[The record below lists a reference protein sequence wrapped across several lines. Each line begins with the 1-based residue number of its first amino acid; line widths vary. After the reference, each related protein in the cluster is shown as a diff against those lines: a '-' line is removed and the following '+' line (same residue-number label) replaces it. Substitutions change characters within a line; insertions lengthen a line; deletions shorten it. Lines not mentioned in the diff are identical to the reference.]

1 MPVTG
6 RKNFTFK
13 EDFANEKTFDQ
24 HGSGGQYGS
33 QHHTC
38 PCFCIRGGQQPETVI
53 GQEIDRQNSSEDY
66 SEVSSLDQL
75 TYTGN
80 ECKVRL
86 KENIVMTTAVTVNS
100 GNRLTIDL
108 NGHTLTAP
116 ENDRAFRIQDGA
128 LTIEDSIG
136 TGVIQGSGT
145 VTSYGGNGGAIW
157 MSSSDSNNALTLTGG
172 TIRGFT
178 AKYGAGVY
186 MGSGTFHMTGGA
198 IQNCLATDGG
208 LADGGGVYVFGGSFE
223 LTDGTISA
231 CKANNAGGGVYV
243 SSGSFEMSG
252 GSIEN
257 CTAHE
262 GAGVKVYA
270 SNGKTASFSMN
281 GSGEIKNCNQNGVSV
296 SAIGN
301 GTPEFTMDG
310 GTIEGSSGYGVWV
323 AAGSAVMSGGSVKD
337 SERYDI
343 YIGRSATLT
352 VNNTQVGGTVM
363 NMGAITG
370 QGSAEFTGTVEN
382 LGYVGAGKI
391 TGCKIHRIEHRSPYK
406 GTIENS
412 TWDEYVY
419 LLGYRWPAEKIPSA
433 AGESISLKF
442 PSYISEPAAM
452 TNTLVIPE
460 GVTVTVDLAG
470 KPVSA
475 DTTVTSDIKIINHG
489 TLTLIDSSTGGTL
502 SIPIENDGVLNAN
515 GGTVTG
521 EVTNKGTIQATGTPV
536 TKFTGTLV
544 NEEGASVTAGN
555 FMDCT
560 ITNNGGT
567 IGGDAIFDR
576 PEPDPEQPGAG
587 SEDGGAGA
595 VIAALAVGTVV
606 VGGGILLAHSYIQNN
621 LPEGFAVPET
631 RRELAVVLWNMA
643 SKPEPASQQTYTD
656 VQDEEVLKA
665 VCWAV
670 ENELVTPETES
681 TLGADVRVNRLQVIG
696 AMYQTNKRKK

>member
-1 MPVTG
+1 MKKRLISMVLAVSMAVSIMPAPA
-6 RKNFTFK
+6 
-13 EDFANEKTFDQ
+13 FA
-24 HGSGGQYGS
+24 SG
-33 QHHTC
+33 
-38 PCFCIRGGQQPETVI
+38 GGQQPETVI
-53 GQEIDRQNSSEDY
+53 GQEIDRQNSSGDY
-66 SEVSSLDQL
+66 LEVSSLDQL
-75 TYTGN
+75 TYINN

-86 KENIVMTTAVTVNS
+86 TKDIVMTKAVTVNN
-100 GNRLTIDL
+100 GNSLTIDL
-108 NGHTLTAP
+108 NGHTLTAAA
-116 ENDRAFRIQDGA
+116 NSQAFRIQGGA

-136 TGVIQGSGT
+136 TGVIQGSGI
-145 VTSYGGNGGAIW
+145 VTGNGGAIW

-178 AKYGAGVY
+178 A
-186 MGSGTFHMTGGA
+186 T
-198 IQNCLATDGG
+198 
-208 LADGGGVYVFGGSFE
+208 DGGGVYVDGGSFE
-223 LTDGTISA
+223 MSGGTISA
-231 CKANNAGGGVYV
+231 CNATNAGGGVYV
-243 SSGSFEMSG
+243 SSGSFKMSG
-252 GSIEN
+252 GSIED

-270 SNGKTASFSMN
+270 SNGKTASFSMTGGEIQN
-281 GSGEIKNCNQNGVSV
+281 CNTDGVSIYAIGSGTS
-296 SAIGN
+296 
-301 GTPEFTMDG
+301 EFTMTG
-310 GTIEGSSGYGVWV
+310 GTIEDNGGYGVWV
-323 AAGSAVMSGGSVKD
+323 DNGSAVMSGGSVKG

-343 YIGRSATLT
+343 YIGSRATLT
-352 VNNTQVGGTVM
+352 VNNTQVGGTVL
-363 NMGAITG
+363 NMGKITG

-382 LGYVGAGKI
+382 SGYAAAGI

-406 GTIENS
+406 GTITDS
-412 TWDEYVY
+412 PCDEYVY
-419 LLGYRWPAEKIPSA
+419 LLGYSWPTAKIPSG

-442 PSYISEPAAM
+442 PSYITPKME
-452 TNTLVIPE
+452 NTLEIPE

-475 DTTVTSDIKIINHG
+475 DTGASDIKIINHG
-489 TLTLIDSSTGGTL
+489 TLTLIDSGTDGTL

-521 EVTNKGTIQATGTPV
+521 KVTNRGTIQATGTPV

-544 NEEGASVTAGN
+544 NEEGASVTAGD
-555 FMDCT
+555 FRGCT

-567 IGGDAIFDR
+567 IGGDAILDK

-587 SEDGGAGA
+587 SEDGGTGA
-595 VIAALAVGTVV
+595 VIAALAVGTAV

-631 RRELAVVLWNMA
+631 RQELAVVLWNMA
-643 SKPEPASQQTYTD
+643 GKPEPASQQTYTD

>member
-1 MPVTG
+1 MKKRLISMVLAVSMAVSIMPAPA
-6 RKNFTFK
+6 
-13 EDFANEKTFDQ
+13 FA
-24 HGSGGQYGS
+24 S
-33 QHHTC
+33 
-38 PCFCIRGGQQPETVI
+38 GGQQPETVI
-53 GQEIDRQNSSEDY
+53 GQEIDRQNSSGDY

-75 TYTGN
+75 TYTNN
-80 ECKVRL
+80 ECKIRL
-86 KENIVMTTAVTVNS
+86 AADTVMTKAVTVNN

-108 NGHTLTAP
+108 NGHTLTAAA
-116 ENDRAFRIQDGA
+116 NSRAFFIQNGA

-136 TGVIQGSGT
+136 GGVIQGSGT
-145 VTSYGGNGGAIW
+145 VNGYGGAIL
-157 MSSSDSNNALTLTGG
+157 MNGSDSNNALTLAGG

-178 AKYGAGVY
+178 AKYGAGVS
-186 MGSGTFHMTGGA
+186 MGNGTFRMTGGA
-198 IQNCLATDGG
+198 IRNCSATGG
-208 LADGGGVYVFGGSFE
+208 KADGGGVYVSGGSCE
-223 LTDGTISA
+223 MSDGTISA
-231 CKANNAGGGVYV
+231 CNAANAGGGVYV
-243 SSGSFEMSG
+243 LSGSFEMSG
-252 GSIEN
+252 GSIED
-257 CTAHE
+257 CTADE
-262 GAGVKVYA
+262 GAGVKVYP
-270 SNGKTASFSMN
+270 SSGKTASFSMT
-281 GSGEIKNCNQNGVSV
+281 GGEIKNCNKNGVSIY
-296 SAIGN
+296 AIG
-301 GTPEFTMDG
+301 GTSEFSMSG
-310 GTIEGSSGYGVWV
+310 GTIEDNGGDGVRV
-323 AAGSAVMSGGSVKD
+323 DAGSAVMSGGSVTR
-337 SERYDI
+337 SELYDI
-343 YIGRSATLT
+343 RIGSSATLT
-352 VNNTQVGGTVM
+352 VNNTQVGGTVL
-363 NMGAITG
+363 NMGKITG
-370 QGSAEFTGTVEN
+370 NGSAEFTGTVEN
-382 LGYVGAGKI
+382 SGSAVAGI
-391 TGCKIHRIEHRSPYK
+391 TGCTIHRIEHRSPYK

-419 LLGYRWPAEKIPSA
+419 LLGRSWPTAKIQSA
-433 AGESISLKF
+433 AGESITLKVS
-442 PSYISEPAAM
+442 SYLPPVME
-452 TNTLVIPE
+452 NTLEIPK

-595 VIAALAVGTVV
+595 VIAALAVGTAV

-631 RRELAVVLWNMA
+631 RQELAVVLWNMA

>member
-1 MPVTG
+1 M
-6 RKNFTFK
+6 N
-13 EDFANEKTFDQ
+13 
-24 HGSGGQYGS
+24 
-33 QHHTC
+33 
-38 PCFCIRGGQQPETVI
+38 
-53 GQEIDRQNSSEDY
+53 
-66 SEVSSLDQL
+66 QL
-75 TYTGN
+75 IYTNN
-80 ECKVRL
+80 ECKVQL
-86 KENIVMTTAVTVNS
+86 TKDIVMTKAVTVNN

-108 NGHTLTAP
+108 NGHTLTAAA
-116 ENDRAFRIQDGA
+116 NSKAFRIQGGA

-145 VTSYGGNGGAIW
+145 VTGNGGAIW

-178 AKYGAGVY
+178 A
-186 MGSGTFHMTGGA
+186 T
-198 IQNCLATDGG
+198 
-208 LADGGGVYVFGGSFE
+208 DGGGVYVDGGSFE
-223 LTDGTISA
+223 MSGGTISA
-231 CKANNAGGGVYV
+231 CNAANAGGGVYV
-243 SSGSFEMSG
+243 SSGSFKMSG
-252 GSIEN
+252 GSIED

-270 SNGKTASFSMN
+270 SNGKTASFSMTGGEIQN
-281 GSGEIKNCNQNGVSV
+281 CNTDGVSIYAIGSGTS
-296 SAIGN
+296 
-301 GTPEFTMDG
+301 EFTMTG
-310 GTIEGSSGYGVWV
+310 GTIEDNGGYGVWV
-323 AAGSAVMSGGSVKD
+323 DNGSAVMSGGSVKG

-343 YIGRSATLT
+343 YIGSRATLT
-352 VNNTQVGGTVM
+352 VNNTQVGGTVL
-363 NMGAITG
+363 NMGKITG

-382 LGYVGAGKI
+382 SGSAAAGI
-391 TGCKIHRIEHRSPYK
+391 TGCTIHRIEHRSPYN
-406 GTIENS
+406 GTITDS

-419 LLGYRWPAEKIPSA
+419 LFGYRWPKIPSG
-433 AGESISLKF
+433 AGESISLKVL
-442 PSYISEPAAM
+442 SYVRTPAEM
-452 TNTLVIPE
+452 TNTLEIPK

-470 KPVSA
+470 KTLSA
-475 DTTVTSDIKIINHG
+475 NTETSDIKIINHG
-489 TLTLIDSSTGGTL
+489 ILTLIDSSTGGTL

-521 EVTNKGTIQATGTPV
+521 KVTNKGTIQATGTPV
-536 TKFTGTLV
+536 TQFTGTLD
-544 NEEGASVTAGN
+544 NEEGASVTAGD
-555 FMDCT
+555 FRGCT

-567 IGGDAIFDR
+567 IGGDAILDN
-576 PEPDPEQPGAG
+576 PEPGPEQPGAG

-595 VIAALAVGTVV
+595 VIAALAVGTAV

-631 RRELAVVLWNMA
+631 RQELAVVLWNMA
-643 SKPEPASQQTYTD
+643 GKPEPASQQTYTD

>member
-1 MPVTG
+1 MRP
-6 RKNFTFK
+6 
-13 EDFANEKTFDQ
+13 
-24 HGSGGQYGS
+24 
-33 QHHTC
+33 
-38 PCFCIRGGQQPETVI
+38 GGQQPETVI
-53 GQEIDRQNSSEDY
+53 GQEIDRQNSSGDY

-80 ECKVRL
+80 ECRVRL
-86 KENIVMTTAVTVNS
+86 TENIVMTGAVTVNN

-108 NGHTLTAP
+108 NGHTLTAAA
-116 ENDRAFRIQDGA
+116 NSQAFRIQNGA

-145 VTSYGGNGGAIW
+145 VTGNGGAIW

-178 AKYGAGVY
+178 A
-186 MGSGTFHMTGGA
+186 T
-198 IQNCLATDGG
+198 
-208 LADGGGVYVFGGSFE
+208 DGGGVYVSGGSFKM
-223 LTDGTISA
+223 TDGTISTCNA
-231 CKANNAGGGVYV
+231 TNAGGGVYV

-262 GAGVKVYA
+262 GAGVKVLA
-270 SNGKTASFSMN
+270 SSGKASFSMS
-281 GSGEIKNCNQNGVSV
+281 GSGEIKNCNQDGVSIA
-296 SAIGN
+296 AIG
-301 GTPEFTMDG
+301 GTSEFSMSG
-310 GTIEGSSGYGVWV
+310 GTIEDNSGFGVWV
-323 AAGSAVMSGGSVKD
+323 DNGSAVMSGGSVKG

-343 YIGRSATLT
+343 YIGSRAALT
-352 VNNTQVGGTVM
+352 VKNTQVGGTVL
-363 NMGAITG
+363 NLGKITG

-382 LGYVGAGKI
+382 SGYAVAEI

-406 GTIENS
+406 GTITGS

-419 LLGYRWPAEKIPSA
+419 LLGRSWPTAKILSE
-433 AGESISLKF
+433 AGESITLKVSSYLPPVMENSL
-442 PSYISEPAAM
+442 E
-452 TNTLVIPE
+452 IPK

-470 KPVSA
+470 KTLSA
-475 DTTVTSDIKIINHG
+475 KESDFKIINNG
-489 TLTLIDSSTGGTL
+489 TLTLIDSSTGGAL

-515 GGTVTG
+515 GGKVTS

-536 TKFTGTLV
+536 TQFTGTLS

-555 FMDCT
+555 FIDCT

-567 IGGDAIFDR
+567 IGGDAIWDN
-576 PEPDPEQPGAG
+576 PEPGPEQPGAG

-595 VIAALAVGTVV
+595 VIAALAVGTAV

-631 RRELAVVLWNMA
+631 RQELAVVLWNMA
-643 SKPEPASQQTYTD
+643 GKPEPASQQTYTD

>member
-1 MPVTG
+1 M
-6 RKNFTFK
+6 
-13 EDFANEKTFDQ
+13 
-24 HGSGGQYGS
+24 
-33 QHHTC
+33 
-38 PCFCIRGGQQPETVI
+38 I
-53 GQEIDRQNSSEDY
+53 GQEIDRQNSSENY
-66 SEVSSLDQL
+66 LEVSSLDQL
-75 TYTGN
+75 TYTNN

-86 KENIVMTTAVTVNS
+86 TENIVMTGAVTVNN

-108 NGHTLTAP
+108 NGHTLTAAA
-116 ENDRAFRIQDGA
+116 NSQAFRIQGGA

-145 VTSYGGNGGAIW
+145 VTGNGGAIW

-178 AKYGAGVY
+178 A
-186 MGSGTFHMTGGA
+186 T
-198 IQNCLATDGG
+198 
-208 LADGGGVYVFGGSFE
+208 DGGGVYVDGGSFE
-223 LTDGTISA
+223 MSGGTISA
-231 CKANNAGGGVYV
+231 CNATNAGGGVYV
-243 SSGSFEMSG
+243 SSGSFKMSG
-252 GSIEN
+252 GSIED

-270 SNGKTASFSMN
+270 SNGKTASFSMTGGEIQN
-281 GSGEIKNCNQNGVSV
+281 CNTDGVSIYAIGSGTS
-296 SAIGN
+296 
-301 GTPEFTMDG
+301 EFTMTG
-310 GTIEGSSGYGVWV
+310 GTIEDNGGYGVWV
-323 AAGSAVMSGGSVKD
+323 DNGSAVMSGGSVKG

-343 YIGRSATLT
+343 YIGSRATLT
-352 VNNTQVGGTVM
+352 VNNTQVGGTVL
-363 NMGAITG
+363 NMGKITG

-382 LGYVGAGKI
+382 SGYAAAGI

-406 GTIENS
+406 GTITDS
-412 TWDEYVY
+412 PCDEYVY
-419 LLGYRWPAEKIPSA
+419 LLGRSWKIPSG
-433 AGESISLKF
+433 AGESITLKVS
-442 PSYISEPAAM
+442 SYLPPVME
-452 TNTLVIPE
+452 NTLEIPK

-470 KPVSA
+470 KPLSA
-475 DTTVTSDIKIINHG
+475 KESDFKIINNG
-489 TLTLIDSSTGGTL
+489 TLTLIDSGTDGTL

-521 EVTNKGTIQATGTPV
+521 KVTNKGTIKATGTPV
-536 TKFTGTLV
+536 TQFTGTLD
-544 NEEGASVTAGN
+544 NEEGASVTAGD
-555 FMDCT
+555 FRGCT

-567 IGGDAIFDR
+567 IGGDAILDN

-595 VIAALAVGTVV
+595 VIAALAVGTAV

-631 RRELAVVLWNMA
+631 RQELAVVLWNMA
-643 SKPEPASQQTYTD
+643 GKPEPASQQTYTD

>member
-1 MPVTG
+1 MC
-6 RKNFTFK
+6 K
-13 EDFANEKTFDQ
+13 
-24 HGSGGQYGS
+24 
-33 QHHTC
+33 
-38 PCFCIRGGQQPETVI
+38 IRLAADT
-53 GQEIDRQNSSEDY
+53 
-66 SEVSSLDQL
+66 
-75 TYTGN
+75 
-80 ECKVRL
+80 
-86 KENIVMTTAVTVNS
+86 VMTVAVTVDS
-100 GNRLTIDL
+100 GKSLTIDL
-108 NGHTLTAP
+108 NGYTLTAAA
-116 ENDRAFRIQDGA
+116 NSQAFRIQGGA

-145 VTSYGGNGGAIW
+145 VTGNGGAIW

-178 AKYGAGVY
+178 A
-186 MGSGTFHMTGGA
+186 T
-198 IQNCLATDGG
+198 
-208 LADGGGVYVFGGSFE
+208 DGGGVYVDGGSFE
-223 LTDGTISA
+223 MSGGTISA
-231 CKANNAGGGVYV
+231 CNATNAGGGVYV
-243 SSGSFEMSG
+243 SSGSFKMSG
-252 GSIEN
+252 GSIED

-270 SNGKTASFSMN
+270 SNGKTASFSMTGGEIQN
-281 GSGEIKNCNQNGVSV
+281 CNTDGVSIYAIGSGTS
-296 SAIGN
+296 
-301 GTPEFTMDG
+301 EFTMTG
-310 GTIEGSSGYGVWV
+310 GTIEDNGGYGVWV
-323 AAGSAVMSGGSVKD
+323 DNGSAVMSGGSVKG

-343 YIGRSATLT
+343 YIGSRATLT
-352 VNNTQVGGTVM
+352 VNNTQVGGTVL
-363 NMGAITG
+363 NMGKITG

-382 LGYVGAGKI
+382 SGSAVAGI
-391 TGCKIHRIEHRSPYK
+391 TGCTIHRIEHRFPYK
-406 GTIENS
+406 GTIEGS

-419 LLGYRWPAEKIPSA
+419 LLGYSWPTAKIPSG

-442 PSYISEPAAM
+442 PSYITPKME
-452 TNTLVIPE
+452 NTLEIPE

-475 DTTVTSDIKIINHG
+475 DTETSDIKIINHG
-489 TLTLIDSSTGGTL
+489 TLTLIDSGTDGTL

-521 EVTNKGTIQATGTPV
+521 KVTNRGTIQATGTPV

-544 NEEGASVTAGN
+544 NEDGASVTAGN

-567 IGGDAIFDR
+567 IGGGAILDK
-576 PEPDPEQPGAG
+576 PEPGPEQPGAG

-595 VIAALAVGTVV
+595 VIAALAVGTAV

-631 RRELAVVLWNMA
+631 RQELAVVLWNMA
-643 SKPEPASQQTYTD
+643 GKPEPASQQTYTD

>member
-1 MPVTG
+1 MRPG
-6 RKNFTFK
+6 
-13 EDFANEKTFDQ
+13 
-24 HGSGGQYGS
+24 
-33 QHHTC
+33 
-38 PCFCIRGGQQPETVI
+38 GGQQPETVI
-53 GQEIDRQNSSEDY
+53 GQEIDRQNSSGDY
-66 SEVSSLDQL
+66 LEVSSLDQL
-75 TYTGN
+75 IYTN
-80 ECKVRL
+80 YECKVRL
-86 KENIVMTTAVTVNS
+86 TENIVMTKAVTVNN

-108 NGHTLTAP
+108 NGHTLTAAA
-116 ENDRAFRIQDGA
+116 NSQAFRIQGGA

-145 VTSYGGNGGAIW
+145 VTGNGGAIW

-178 AKYGAGVY
+178 A
-186 MGSGTFHMTGGA
+186 T
-198 IQNCLATDGG
+198 
-208 LADGGGVYVFGGSFE
+208 DGGGVYVDGGSFE
-223 LTDGTISA
+223 MSGGTISA
-231 CKANNAGGGVYV
+231 CNATNAGGGVYV
-243 SSGSFEMSG
+243 SSGSFKMSG
-252 GSIEN
+252 GSIED

-270 SNGKTASFSMN
+270 SNGKTASFSMTGGEIQN
-281 GSGEIKNCNQNGVSV
+281 CNTDGVSIYAIGSGTS
-296 SAIGN
+296 
-301 GTPEFTMDG
+301 EFTMTG
-310 GTIEGSSGYGVWV
+310 GTIEDNGGYGVWV
-323 AAGSAVMSGGSVKD
+323 DNGSAVMSGGSVKG

-343 YIGRSATLT
+343 YIGSRATLT
-352 VNNTQVGGTVM
+352 VNNTQVGGTVL
-363 NMGAITG
+363 NMGKITG

-382 LGYVGAGKI
+382 SGSAAAGI
-391 TGCKIHRIEHRSPYK
+391 TGCTIHRIEHRSPYN
-406 GTIENS
+406 GTITDS

-419 LLGYRWPAEKIPSA
+419 LFGYRWPKIPSG
-433 AGESISLKF
+433 AGESISLKVL
-442 PSYISEPAAM
+442 SYVRTPAEM
-452 TNTLVIPE
+452 TNTLEIPK

-470 KPVSA
+470 KTLSA
-475 DTTVTSDIKIINHG
+475 NTETSDIKIINHG
-489 TLTLIDSSTGGTL
+489 ILTLIDSSTGGTL

-515 GGTVTG
+515 GGTVTS

-536 TKFTGTLV
+536 TQFTGTLV
-544 NEEGASVTAGN
+544 NQEGASVTAGD
-555 FMDCT
+555 FRGCT

-567 IGGDAIFDR
+567 IGGGAILDK

-595 VIAALAVGTVV
+595 VIAALAVGTAV

-631 RRELAVVLWNMA
+631 RQELAVVLWNMA
-643 SKPEPASQQTYTD
+643 GKPEPASQQTYTD

>member
-1 MPVTG
+1 MRPG
-6 RKNFTFK
+6 
-13 EDFANEKTFDQ
+13 
-24 HGSGGQYGS
+24 
-33 QHHTC
+33 
-38 PCFCIRGGQQPETVI
+38 GGQQPETVI
-53 GQEIDRQNSSEDY
+53 GQEIDRQNSSGDY
-66 SEVSSLDQL
+66 LEVSSLDQL
-75 TYTGN
+75 TYINN

-86 KENIVMTTAVTVNS
+86 TKDIVMTKAVTVNN

-108 NGHTLTAP
+108 NGHTLTAAA
-116 ENDRAFRIQDGA
+116 NSQAFRIQGGV

-145 VTSYGGNGGAIW
+145 VTGNGGAIW

-178 AKYGAGVY
+178 A
-186 MGSGTFHMTGGA
+186 T
-198 IQNCLATDGG
+198 
-208 LADGGGVYVFGGSFE
+208 DGGGVYVDGGSFE
-223 LTDGTISA
+223 MSGGTISA
-231 CKANNAGGGVYV
+231 CNATNAGGGVYV
-243 SSGSFEMSG
+243 SSGSFKMSG
-252 GSIEN
+252 GSIED

-270 SNGKTASFSMN
+270 SNGKTASFSMTGGEIQN
-281 GSGEIKNCNQNGVSV
+281 CNTDGVSIYAIGSGTS
-296 SAIGN
+296 
-301 GTPEFTMDG
+301 EFTMTG
-310 GTIEGSSGYGVWV
+310 GTIEDNGGYGVWV
-323 AAGSAVMSGGSVKD
+323 DNGSAVMSGGSVKG

-343 YIGRSATLT
+343 YIGSRATLT
-352 VNNTQVGGTVM
+352 VNNTQVGGTVL
-363 NMGAITG
+363 NMGKITG

-382 LGYVGAGKI
+382 SGYAAAGI

-406 GTIENS
+406 GTITDS
-412 TWDEYVY
+412 PCDEYVY
-419 LLGYRWPAEKIPSA
+419 LLGYSWPTAKIPSG

-442 PSYISEPAAM
+442 PSYITPKME
-452 TNTLVIPE
+452 NTLEIPE

-475 DTTVTSDIKIINHG
+475 DTGASDIKIINHG
-489 TLTLIDSSTGGTL
+489 TLTLIDSGTDGTL

-521 EVTNKGTIQATGTPV
+521 KVTNRGTIQATGTPV

-555 FMDCT
+555 FKDCT

-567 IGGDAIFDR
+567 IGGDAILDK

-587 SEDGGAGA
+587 SEDGGTGA
-595 VIAALAVGTVV
+595 VIAALAVGTAV

-631 RRELAVVLWNMA
+631 RQELAVVLWNMA
-643 SKPEPASQQTYTD
+643 GKPEPASQQTYTD

>member
-1 MPVTG
+1 
-6 RKNFTFK
+6 
-13 EDFANEKTFDQ
+13 
-24 HGSGGQYGS
+24 
-33 QHHTC
+33 
-38 PCFCIRGGQQPETVI
+38 VI
-53 GQEIDRQNSSEDY
+53 GQEIDQQNSSGDY

-75 TYTGN
+75 TYTN
-80 ECKVRL
+80 KECKVRL
-86 KENIVMTTAVTVNS
+86 AADTVMTGSVTVDS
-100 GNRLTIDL
+100 GNSLTIDL

-116 ENDRAFRIQDGA
+116 ENSKAFWIRNGA

-145 VTSYGGNGGAIW
+145 VNGYGGAIW
-157 MSSSDSNNALTLTGG
+157 MSSGDSNNALTLTGG
-172 TIRGFT
+172 TIRGFN
-178 AKYGAGVY
+178 AGYGAGVY
-186 MGSGTFHMTGGA
+186 MGNGTFHMTGGA
-198 IQNCLATDGG
+198 IQSCSA
-208 LADGGGVYVFGGSFE
+208 ADGGGVYVDGGSFKM
-223 LTDGTISA
+223 TDGTISA
-231 CKANNAGGGVYV
+231 CNATNAGGGVYV
-243 SSGSFEMSG
+243 SSGTFEMSG

-262 GAGVKVYA
+262 GAGVKVLV
-270 SNGKTASFSMN
+270 SSGKASFSM
-281 GSGEIKNCNQNGVSV
+281 S
-296 SAIGN
+296 
-301 GTPEFTMDG
+301 G
-310 GTIEGSSGYGVWV
+310 GTIEGSSRDGVSIAAIGSGTPEFSMSGGTIKDNSGFGVWV
-323 AAGSAVMSGGSVKD
+323 DNGSAVISGGSVKG
-337 SERYDI
+337 SERYDV
-343 YIGRSATLT
+343 YIGSRAALK
-352 VNNTQVGGTVM
+352 VNDTQVGGTVL
-363 NMGAITG
+363 NLGKITG

-382 LGYVGAGKI
+382 SGYAAAGI
-391 TGCKIHRIEHRSPYK
+391 TGCKIHRIEHRFPYK

-419 LLGYRWPAEKIPSA
+419 LLGHSWPTAKIPSA
-433 AGESISLKF
+433 AGESISLKV
-442 PSYISEPAAM
+442 PSYITATME
-452 TNTLVIPE
+452 NTLVIPE

-475 DTTVTSDIKIINHG
+475 DAETSDIKIINHG
-489 TLTLIDSSTGGTL
+489 TLTLIDRSTGGTL
-502 SIPIENDGVLNAN
+502 SIPIENDGILNAN

-521 EVTNKGTIQATGTPV
+521 EVTNRGTIQATGTPV
-536 TKFTGTLV
+536 TQFTGTLV

-555 FMDCT
+555 FIDCT

-567 IGGDAIFDR
+567 ISGDAILEE
-576 PEPDPEQPGAG
+576 PKPDPEQPGAG

-595 VIAALAVGTVV
+595 VIAALAVGTAV

-631 RRELAVVLWNMA
+631 RQELAVVLWNMA
-643 SKPEPASQQTYTD
+643 GKPEPASQQTYTD

>member
-1 MPVTG
+1 M
-6 RKNFTFK
+6 
-13 EDFANEKTFDQ
+13 
-24 HGSGGQYGS
+24 
-33 QHHTC
+33 
-38 PCFCIRGGQQPETVI
+38 
-53 GQEIDRQNSSEDY
+53 
-66 SEVSSLDQL
+66 
-75 TYTGN
+75 
-80 ECKVRL
+80 
-86 KENIVMTTAVTVNS
+86 
-100 GNRLTIDL
+100 TIDL

-116 ENDRAFRIQDGA
+116 ENSKAFRIQNGA
-128 LTIEDSIG
+128 LTIEDSG
-136 TGVIQGSGT
+136 STGVIQGSGT
-145 VTSYGGNGGAIW
+145 VTGNGGAIW
-157 MSSSDSNNALTLTGG
+157 MSSNDSNNALTLTGG

-178 AKYGAGVY
+178 A
-186 MGSGTFHMTGGA
+186 T
-198 IQNCLATDGG
+198 
-208 LADGGGVYVFGGSFE
+208 DGGGVYVSVGSFE
-223 LTDGTISA
+223 MSGGTISA
-231 CKANNAGGGVYV
+231 CNAANAGGGVYV

-262 GAGVKVYA
+262 GAGVKVLA
-270 SNGKTASFSMN
+270 SSGKASFSMS
-281 GSGEIKNCNQNGVSV
+281 GSGEIKNCNQDGVSIA
-296 SAIGN
+296 AIG
-301 GTPEFTMDG
+301 GTSEFSMSG
-310 GTIEGSSGYGVWV
+310 GTIEDNSGFGVWV
-323 AAGSAVMSGGSVKD
+323 DNGSAVMSGGSVKG

-343 YIGRSATLT
+343 YIGSRAALT
-352 VNNTQVGGTVM
+352 VKNTQVGGTVL
-363 NMGAITG
+363 NLGKITG

-382 LGYVGAGKI
+382 SGYAVAEI
-391 TGCKIHRIEHRSPYK
+391 TGCKIHRIEHRFPYK
-406 GTIENS
+406 GTIEGS
-412 TWDEYVY
+412 PDEYVY
-419 LLGYRWPAEKIPSA
+419 LLGHRWPTAKIPSA
-433 AGESISLKF
+433 AGESISLKV
-442 PSYISEPAAM
+442 PSYITATME
-452 TNTLVIPE
+452 NTLVIPE

-475 DTTVTSDIKIINHG
+475 DAETSDIKIINHG
-489 TLTLIDSSTGGTL
+489 TLTLIDRSTGGTL

-536 TKFTGTLV
+536 TQFTGTLV
-544 NEEGASVTAGN
+544 NQEGASVTAGN

-567 IGGDAIFDR
+567 IGGDAIWDN
-576 PEPDPEQPGAG
+576 PEPGPEQPGAG

-631 RRELAVVLWNMA
+631 RQELAVVLWNMA
-643 SKPEPASQQTYTD
+643 GKPEPASQQTYTD

>member
-1 MPVTG
+1 MRP
-6 RKNFTFK
+6 
-13 EDFANEKTFDQ
+13 
-24 HGSGGQYGS
+24 
-33 QHHTC
+33 
-38 PCFCIRGGQQPETVI
+38 GGQQPETVI
-53 GQEIDRQNSSEDY
+53 GQEIDRQNSSGDY
-66 SEVSSLDQL
+66 LEVSSLDQL
-75 TYTGN
+75 TYINN

-86 KENIVMTTAVTVNS
+86 TKDIVMTKAVTVNN
-100 GNRLTIDL
+100 GNSLTIDL
-108 NGHTLTAP
+108 NGHTLTAAA
-116 ENDRAFRIQDGA
+116 NSQAFRIQGGA

-145 VTSYGGNGGAIW
+145 VTGNGGAIW

-178 AKYGAGVY
+178 A
-186 MGSGTFHMTGGA
+186 T
-198 IQNCLATDGG
+198 
-208 LADGGGVYVFGGSFE
+208 DGGGVYVDGGSFE
-223 LTDGTISA
+223 MSGGTISA
-231 CKANNAGGGVYV
+231 CNATNAGGGVYV
-243 SSGSFEMSG
+243 SSGSFKMSG
-252 GSIEN
+252 GSIED

-270 SNGKTASFSMN
+270 SNGKTASFSMTGGEIQN
-281 GSGEIKNCNQNGVSV
+281 CNTDGVSIYAIGSGTS
-296 SAIGN
+296 
-301 GTPEFTMDG
+301 EFTMTG
-310 GTIEGSSGYGVWV
+310 GTIEDNGGYGVWV
-323 AAGSAVMSGGSVKD
+323 DNGSAVMSGGSVKG

-343 YIGRSATLT
+343 YIGSRATLT
-352 VNNTQVGGTVM
+352 VNNTQVGGTVL
-363 NMGAITG
+363 NMGKITG

-382 LGYVGAGKI
+382 SGSAAAGI
-391 TGCKIHRIEHRSPYK
+391 TGCTIHRIEHRSPYN
-406 GTIENS
+406 GTITDS

-419 LLGYRWPAEKIPSA
+419 LLGRSWKIPSG
-433 AGESISLKF
+433 AGESITLKVS
-442 PSYISEPAAM
+442 SYLPPVME
-452 TNTLVIPE
+452 NTLEIPK

-470 KPVSA
+470 KPLSA
-475 DTTVTSDIKIINHG
+475 KESDFKIINNG
-489 TLTLIDSSTGGTL
+489 TLTLIDSGTDGTL

-521 EVTNKGTIQATGTPV
+521 KVTNRGTIQATGTPV
-536 TKFTGTLV
+536 TQFTGTLV
-544 NEEGASVTAGN
+544 NQEGASVTAGD
-555 FMDCT
+555 FRGCT

-567 IGGDAIFDR
+567 IGGGAILDK

-595 VIAALAVGTVV
+595 VIAALAVGTAV

-631 RRELAVVLWNMA
+631 RQELAVVLWNMA
-643 SKPEPASQQTYTD
+643 GKPEPASQQTYTD

>member
-1 MPVTG
+1 MIV
-6 RKNFTFK
+6 
-13 EDFANEKTFDQ
+13 
-24 HGSGGQYGS
+24 
-33 QHHTC
+33 
-38 PCFCIRGGQQPETVI
+38 
-53 GQEIDRQNSSEDY
+53 QEIDRQNSSGDY
-66 SEVSSLDQL
+66 LKVSSLDQL
-75 TYTGN
+75 TYTNN

-86 KENIVMTTAVTVNS
+86 TENIVMTKAVTVDNGNS
-100 GNRLTIDL
+100 LTIDL
-108 NGHTLTAP
+108 NGHTLTAAA
-116 ENDRAFRIQDGA
+116 NSQAFRIQGGA

-145 VTSYGGNGGAIW
+145 VTGNGGAIW
-157 MSSSDSNNALTLTGG
+157 MNGSDSNNALTLTGG

-178 AKYGAGVY
+178 A
-186 MGSGTFHMTGGA
+186 T
-198 IQNCLATDGG
+198 
-208 LADGGGVYVFGGSFE
+208 DGGGVYVDGGSFE
-223 LTDGTISA
+223 MSGGTISA
-231 CKANNAGGGVYV
+231 CNAANAGGGVYV
-243 SSGSFEMSG
+243 SSGSFKMSG
-252 GSIEN
+252 GSIED

-270 SNGKTASFSMN
+270 SNGKTASFSMTGGEIQN
-281 GSGEIKNCNQNGVSV
+281 CNTDGVSIYAIGSGTS
-296 SAIGN
+296 
-301 GTPEFTMDG
+301 EFTMTG
-310 GTIEGSSGYGVWV
+310 GTIEDNGGDGVWV
-323 AAGSAVMSGGSVKD
+323 DNGSAVMSGGSVKG

-343 YIGRSATLT
+343 YIGSRATLT
-352 VNNTQVGGTVM
+352 VNNTQVGGTVL
-363 NMGAITG
+363 NMGKITG

-382 LGYVGAGKI
+382 SGSAAAGI
-391 TGCKIHRIEHRSPYK
+391 TECTIHRIEHRSPYN
-406 GTIENS
+406 GTITDS

-419 LLGYRWPAEKIPSA
+419 LLGRSWKIPSG
-433 AGESISLKF
+433 AGESITLKVS
-442 PSYISEPAAM
+442 SYLPPVME
-452 TNTLVIPE
+452 NTLEIPK

-470 KPVSA
+470 KPLSA
-475 DTTVTSDIKIINHG
+475 KESDFKIINNG
-489 TLTLIDSSTGGTL
+489 TLTLIDSGTDGTL

-515 GGTVTG
+515 GGTVTS

-544 NEEGASVTAGN
+544 NQEGASVTAGD
-555 FMDCT
+555 FRGCM

-567 IGGDAIFDR
+567 IGGGAILDN

-595 VIAALAVGTVV
+595 VIAALAVGTAV

-631 RRELAVVLWNMA
+631 RQELAVVLWNMA
-643 SKPEPASQQTYTD
+643 GKPEPASQQTYTD

>member
-1 MPVTG
+1 M
-6 RKNFTFK
+6 
-13 EDFANEKTFDQ
+13 
-24 HGSGGQYGS
+24 
-33 QHHTC
+33 
-38 PCFCIRGGQQPETVI
+38 I
-53 GQEIDRQNSSEDY
+53 GQEIDRQNSSGDY
-66 SEVSSLDQL
+66 LEVSSLDQL
-75 TYTGN
+75 TYINN

-86 KENIVMTTAVTVNS
+86 TKDIVMTKAVTVNN
-100 GNRLTIDL
+100 GNSLTIDL
-108 NGHTLTAP
+108 NGHTLTAAA
-116 ENDRAFRIQDGA
+116 NSQAFRIQGGA

-145 VTSYGGNGGAIW
+145 VTGNGGAIW

-178 AKYGAGVY
+178 A
-186 MGSGTFHMTGGA
+186 T
-198 IQNCLATDGG
+198 
-208 LADGGGVYVFGGSFE
+208 DGGGVYVDGGSFE
-223 LTDGTISA
+223 MSGGTISA
-231 CKANNAGGGVYV
+231 CNATNAGGGVYV
-243 SSGSFEMSG
+243 SSGSFKMSG
-252 GSIEN
+252 GSIED

-270 SNGKTASFSMN
+270 SNGKTASFSMTGGEIQN
-281 GSGEIKNCNQNGVSV
+281 CNTDGVSIYAIGSGTS
-296 SAIGN
+296 
-301 GTPEFTMDG
+301 EFTMTG
-310 GTIEGSSGYGVWV
+310 GTIEDNGGYGVWV
-323 AAGSAVMSGGSVKD
+323 DNGSAVMSGGSVKG

-343 YIGRSATLT
+343 YIGSRATLT
-352 VNNTQVGGTVM
+352 VNNTQVGGTVL
-363 NMGAITG
+363 NMGKITG

-382 LGYVGAGKI
+382 SGYAAAGI

-406 GTIENS
+406 GTIEGS

-419 LLGYRWPAEKIPSA
+419 LLGYSWPTAKIPSG

-442 PSYISEPAAM
+442 PSYITPKME
-452 TNTLVIPE
+452 NTLEIPE

-475 DTTVTSDIKIINHG
+475 DTGASDIKIINHG
-489 TLTLIDSSTGGTL
+489 TLTLIDSGTDGTL

-521 EVTNKGTIQATGTPV
+521 KVTNRGTIQATGTPV

-544 NEEGASVTAGN
+544 NQEGASVTAGD
-555 FMDCT
+555 FRGCT

-567 IGGDAIFDR
+567 IGGGAILDK

-631 RRELAVVLWNMA
+631 RQELAVVLWNMA
-643 SKPEPASQQTYTD
+643 GKPEPASQQTYTD

>member
-1 MPVTG
+1 MRRG
-6 RKNFTFK
+6 
-13 EDFANEKTFDQ
+13 
-24 HGSGGQYGS
+24 
-33 QHHTC
+33 
-38 PCFCIRGGQQPETVI
+38 GGQQPETVI

-75 TYTGN
+75 TYTSK

-86 KENIVMTTAVTVNS
+86 AADTVMTGSVTVDS
-100 GNRLTIDL
+100 GNSLTIDL

-116 ENDRAFRIQDGA
+116 ENSKAFWIRNGA

-145 VTSYGGNGGAIW
+145 VNGYGGAIW
-157 MSSSDSNNALTLTGG
+157 MSSGDSNNALTLAGG
-172 TIRGFT
+172 TIRGFN
-178 AKYGAGVY
+178 AGYGAGVY
-186 MGSGTFHMTGGA
+186 MGNGTFQMTGGA
-198 IQNCLATDGG
+198 IQSCSAT
-208 LADGGGVYVFGGSFE
+208 DGGGVYVDGGSFE
-223 LTDGTISA
+223 MTNGTISD
-231 CKANNAGGGVYV
+231 CKAANAGGGVYV
-243 SSGSFEMSG
+243 SSGTFEMSG
-252 GSIEN
+252 GSIED

-270 SNGKTASFSMN
+270 SNGKTASFSMT
-281 GSGEIKNCNQNGVSV
+281 GGEIQNCNTDGVSIA
-296 SAIGN
+296 AIG
-301 GTPEFTMDG
+301 GTSEFSMSG
-310 GTIEGSSGYGVWV
+310 GTIEDNSGFGVWV
-323 AAGSAVMSGGSVKD
+323 DNGSAVMSGGSVKG

-343 YIGRSATLT
+343 YIGSRAALT
-352 VNNTQVGGTVM
+352 VKNTQVGGTVL
-363 NMGAITG
+363 NLGKITG

-382 LGYVGAGKI
+382 SGYAVAEI

-406 GTIENS
+406 GTITGS

-419 LLGYRWPAEKIPSA
+419 LLGRSWPTAKIPSE
-433 AGESISLKF
+433 AGESITLKVSSYLPPVMENSL
-442 PSYISEPAAM
+442 E
-452 TNTLVIPE
+452 IPK

-470 KPVSA
+470 KTLSA
-475 DTTVTSDIKIINHG
+475 EESDFKIINHG

-515 GGTVTG
+515 GGTVTS
-521 EVTNKGTIQATGTPV
+521 EVTNKGTIKATGTPV
-536 TKFTGTLV
+536 TQFTGTLV
-544 NEEGASVTAGN
+544 NQEGASVTAGD
-555 FMDCT
+555 FRGCM

-567 IGGDAIFDR
+567 IGGDAILDK

-595 VIAALAVGTVV
+595 VIAALAVGTAV

-631 RRELAVVLWNMA
+631 RQELAVVLWNMA
-643 SKPEPASQQTYTD
+643 GKPEPASQQTYTD

>member
-1 MPVTG
+1 M
-6 RKNFTFK
+6 R
-13 EDFANEKTFDQ
+13 
-24 HGSGGQYGS
+24 
-33 QHHTC
+33 
-38 PCFCIRGGQQPETVI
+38 RGGQQPETVI
-53 GQEIDRQNSSEDY
+53 GQEVDRQNSSEDY

-75 TYTGN
+75 IYTNN

-86 KENIVMTTAVTVNS
+86 TENIVMTGAVTVNN
-100 GNRLTIDL
+100 GNSLTIDL
-108 NGHTLTAP
+108 NGHTLTAA
-116 ENDRAFRIQDGA
+116 ENSRAFLIQNGA

-136 TGVIQGSGT
+136 GGVIQGSGT
-145 VTSYGGNGGAIW
+145 VNGYGGAIL
-157 MSSSDSNNALTLTGG
+157 MNGSDSNNALTLAGG

-178 AKYGAGVY
+178 AKYGAGVS
-186 MGSGTFHMTGGA
+186 MGNGTFRMTGGA
-198 IQNCLATDGG
+198 IRNCSATGG
-208 LADGGGVYVFGGSFE
+208 KADGGGVYVSGGSFE
-223 LTDGTISA
+223 MSDGTISA
-231 CKANNAGGGVYV
+231 CNAANAGGGVYV

-262 GAGVKVYA
+262 GAGVKVLA
-270 SNGKTASFSMN
+270 SSGKASFSMS
-281 GSGEIKNCNQNGVSV
+281 GSGEIKNCNQDGVSIA
-296 SAIGN
+296 AIG
-301 GTPEFTMDG
+301 GTSEFSMSG
-310 GTIEGSSGYGVWV
+310 GTIEDNSGFGVWV
-323 AAGSAVMSGGSVKD
+323 DNGSAVMSGGSVKG

-343 YIGRSATLT
+343 YIGSRAALT
-352 VNNTQVGGTVM
+352 VKNTQVGGTVL
-363 NMGAITG
+363 NLGKITG

-382 LGYVGAGKI
+382 SGYAVAEI

-406 GTIENS
+406 GTITGS

-419 LLGYRWPAEKIPSA
+419 LLGRSWPTAKILSE
-433 AGESISLKF
+433 AGESITLKVSSYLPPVMENSL
-442 PSYISEPAAM
+442 E
-452 TNTLVIPE
+452 IPK

-470 KPVSA
+470 KTLSA
-475 DTTVTSDIKIINHG
+475 EESDFKIINHG

-515 GGTVTG
+515 GGTVTS
-521 EVTNKGTIQATGTPV
+521 EVTNKGTIKATGTPV
-536 TKFTGTLV
+536 TQFTGTLV
-544 NEEGASVTAGN
+544 NQEGASVTAGD
-555 FMDCT
+555 FRGCM

-567 IGGDAIFDR
+567 IGGDAILDN

-595 VIAALAVGTVV
+595 VIAALAVGTAV

-631 RRELAVVLWNMA
+631 RQELAVVLWNMA
-643 SKPEPASQQTYTD
+643 GKPEPASQQTYTD

>member
-1 MPVTG
+1 MKKRLISMVLAVSMAVSIMPAPA
-6 RKNFTFK
+6 
-13 EDFANEKTFDQ
+13 FA
-24 HGSGGQYGS
+24 S
-33 QHHTC
+33 
-38 PCFCIRGGQQPETVI
+38 GGQQPETVI
-53 GQEIDRQNSSEDY
+53 GQEIDRQNSSDDY
-66 SEVSSLDQL
+66 TEVDSLDKL
-75 TYTGN
+75 TYTN
-80 ECKVRL
+80 NVCKIRL
-86 KENIVMTTAVTVNS
+86 AADTVMTVAVTVDS
-100 GNRLTIDL
+100 GKSLTIDL
-108 NGHTLTAP
+108 NGYTLTAAA
-116 ENDRAFRIQDGA
+116 NSQAFRIQGGA

-145 VTSYGGNGGAIW
+145 VTGNGGAIW

-178 AKYGAGVY
+178 A
-186 MGSGTFHMTGGA
+186 T
-198 IQNCLATDGG
+198 
-208 LADGGGVYVFGGSFE
+208 DGGGVYVDGGSFE
-223 LTDGTISA
+223 MSGGTISA
-231 CKANNAGGGVYV
+231 CNATNAGGGVYV
-243 SSGSFEMSG
+243 SSGSFKMSG
-252 GSIEN
+252 GSIED

-270 SNGKTASFSMN
+270 SNGKTASFSMTGGEIQN
-281 GSGEIKNCNQNGVSV
+281 CNTDGVSIYAIGSGTS
-296 SAIGN
+296 
-301 GTPEFTMDG
+301 EFTMTG
-310 GTIEGSSGYGVWV
+310 GTIEDNGGYGVWV
-323 AAGSAVMSGGSVKD
+323 DNGSAVMSGGSVKG

-343 YIGRSATLT
+343 YIGSRATLT
-352 VNNTQVGGTVM
+352 VNNTQVGGTVL
-363 NMGAITG
+363 NMGKITG

-382 LGYVGAGKI
+382 SGSAVAGI
-391 TGCKIHRIEHRSPYK
+391 TGCTIHRIEHRFPYK
-406 GTIENS
+406 GTIEGS

-419 LLGYRWPAEKIPSA
+419 LLGYSWPTAKIPSG

-442 PSYISEPAAM
+442 PSYITPKME
-452 TNTLVIPE
+452 NTLEIPE

-475 DTTVTSDIKIINHG
+475 DTETSDIKIINHG
-489 TLTLIDSSTGGTL
+489 TLTLIDSGTDGTL

-521 EVTNKGTIQATGTPV
+521 KVTNRGTIQATGTPV

-544 NEEGASVTAGN
+544 NEDGASVTAGN

-567 IGGDAIFDR
+567 IGGGAILDK
-576 PEPDPEQPGAG
+576 PEPGPEQPGAG

-595 VIAALAVGTVV
+595 VIAALAVGTAV

-631 RRELAVVLWNMA
+631 RQELAVVLWNMA
-643 SKPEPASQQTYTD
+643 GKPEPASQQTYTD

>member
-1 MPVTG
+1 MRPG
-6 RKNFTFK
+6 
-13 EDFANEKTFDQ
+13 
-24 HGSGGQYGS
+24 
-33 QHHTC
+33 
-38 PCFCIRGGQQPETVI
+38 GGQQPETVI
-53 GQEIDRQNSSEDY
+53 GQEIDRQNSSGDY

-80 ECKVRL
+80 ECRVRL
-86 KENIVMTTAVTVNS
+86 TENIVMTGAVTVNN

-108 NGHTLTAP
+108 NGHTLTAA
-116 ENDRAFRIQDGA
+116 ENSRAFFIQNGA

-136 TGVIQGSGT
+136 GGVIQGSGT
-145 VTSYGGNGGAIW
+145 VNGYGGAIL
-157 MSSSDSNNALTLTGG
+157 MNGSDSNNALTLAGG

-178 AKYGAGVY
+178 AKYGAGVS
-186 MGSGTFHMTGGA
+186 MGNGTFRMTGGA
-198 IQNCLATDGG
+198 IRNCSATGG
-208 LADGGGVYVFGGSFE
+208 KADGGGVYVSGGSFE
-223 LTDGTISA
+223 MSDGTISA
-231 CKANNAGGGVYV
+231 CNAANAGGGVYV
-243 SSGSFEMSG
+243 LSGSFEMSG
-252 GSIEN
+252 GSIED
-257 CTAHE
+257 CTAYE
-262 GAGVKVYA
+262 GAGVKVYP
-270 SNGKTASFSMN
+270 SSGKTASFSMT
-281 GSGEIKNCNQNGVSV
+281 GGEIKNCNQDGVSIA
-296 SAIGN
+296 AIG
-301 GTPEFTMDG
+301 GTSEFSMSG
-310 GTIEGSSGYGVWV
+310 GTIEDNSGFGVWV
-323 AAGSAVMSGGSVKD
+323 DNGSAVMSGGSVKG

-343 YIGRSATLT
+343 YIGSRAALT
-352 VNNTQVGGTVM
+352 VKNTQVGGTVL
-363 NMGAITG
+363 NLGKITG

-382 LGYVGAGKI
+382 SGYAVAEI

-419 LLGYRWPAEKIPSA
+419 LLGRSWKIPSG
-433 AGESISLKF
+433 AGESITLKVS
-442 PSYISEPAAM
+442 SYLPPVME
-452 TNTLVIPE
+452 NTLEIPK

-470 KPVSA
+470 KPLSA
-475 DTTVTSDIKIINHG
+475 KESDFKIINNG

-515 GGTVTG
+515 GGKVTS
-521 EVTNKGTIQATGTPV
+521 EVTNRGTIQATGTPV
-536 TKFTGTLV
+536 TQFTGTLV
-544 NEEGASVTAGN
+544 NQEGASVTAGD
-555 FMDCT
+555 FRGCT

-567 IGGDAIFDR
+567 IGGDAIWDN
-576 PEPDPEQPGAG
+576 PEPGPEQPGAG

-595 VIAALAVGTVV
+595 VIAALAVGTAV

-631 RRELAVVLWNMA
+631 RQELAVVLWNMA
-643 SKPEPASQQTYTD
+643 GKPEPASQQTYTD

>member
-1 MPVTG
+1 MRKRLISMVLAVSMAVSIMPAPA
-6 RKNFTFK
+6 
-13 EDFANEKTFDQ
+13 FA
-24 HGSGGQYGS
+24 SG
-33 QHHTC
+33 
-38 PCFCIRGGQQPETVI
+38 GGQQPETVI
-53 GQEIDRQNSSEDY
+53 GQEIDRQNSSGDY
-66 SEVSSLDQL
+66 LEVSSLDQL
-75 TYTGN
+75 TYINN

-86 KENIVMTTAVTVNS
+86 TKDIVMTKAVTVNN
-100 GNRLTIDL
+100 GNSLTIDL
-108 NGHTLTAP
+108 NGHTLTAAA
-116 ENDRAFRIQDGA
+116 NSQAFRIQGGA

-145 VTSYGGNGGAIW
+145 VTGNGGAIW

-178 AKYGAGVY
+178 A
-186 MGSGTFHMTGGA
+186 T
-198 IQNCLATDGG
+198 
-208 LADGGGVYVFGGSFE
+208 DGGGVYVDGGSFE
-223 LTDGTISA
+223 MSGGTISA
-231 CKANNAGGGVYV
+231 CNATNAGGGVYV
-243 SSGSFEMSG
+243 SSGSFKMSG
-252 GSIEN
+252 GSIED

-270 SNGKTASFSMN
+270 SNGKTASFSMTGGEIQN
-281 GSGEIKNCNQNGVSV
+281 CNTDGVSIYAIGSGTS
-296 SAIGN
+296 
-301 GTPEFTMDG
+301 EFTMTG
-310 GTIEGSSGYGVWV
+310 GTIEDNGGYGVWV
-323 AAGSAVMSGGSVKD
+323 DNGSAVMSGGSVKG

-343 YIGRSATLT
+343 YIGSRATLT
-352 VNNTQVGGTVM
+352 VNNTQVGGTVL
-363 NMGAITG
+363 NMGKITG

-382 LGYVGAGKI
+382 SGYAAAGI

-406 GTIENS
+406 GTITDS
-412 TWDEYVY
+412 PCDEYVY
-419 LLGYRWPAEKIPSA
+419 LLGRSWKIPSG
-433 AGESISLKF
+433 AGESITLKVS
-442 PSYISEPAAM
+442 SYLPPVME
-452 TNTLVIPE
+452 NTLEIPK

-470 KPVSA
+470 KPLSA
-475 DTTVTSDIKIINHG
+475 KESDFKIINNG
-489 TLTLIDSSTGGTL
+489 TLTLIDSGTDGTL

-521 EVTNKGTIQATGTPV
+521 KVTNRGTIQATGTPV
-536 TKFTGTLV
+536 TQFTGTLD
-544 NEEGASVTAGN
+544 NEEGASVTAGD
-555 FMDCT
+555 FRGCT

-567 IGGDAIFDR
+567 IGGDAILDN

-595 VIAALAVGTVV
+595 VIAALAVGTAV

-631 RRELAVVLWNMA
+631 RQELAVVLWNMA
-643 SKPEPASQQTYTD
+643 GKPEPASQQTYTD